1 MGFLGVYKA
10 VYDYQPQGEGE
21 LELREGDLLYLLEKS
36 VEDDWW
42 KAKKKAERDDED
54 EPEGLV
60 PNNYV
65 EEVSYTVVGRSMAK
79 GSGTS
84 SLSESLG
91 ALFGCLVMPIIAL
104 QRTLFDD
111 EMMDVLTGHSFKF
124 IGPRDQ
130 PCKGIVRLYAPDR
143 RRSLIL

>member
-21 LELREGDLLYLLEKS
+21 LELREGDLLYILEKS

-42 KAKKKAERDDED
+42 KAKKKAERDEED

-65 EEVSYTVVGRSMAK
+65 EEVSYTVMGRFMAQET
-79 GSGTS
+79 GSS
-84 SLSESLG
+84 SLSVSLG
-91 ALFGCLVMPIIAL
+91 ARLGCLVMPIMAL
-104 QRTLFDD
+104 
-111 EMMDVLTGHSFKF
+111 
-124 IGPRDQ
+124 P
-130 PCKGIVRLYAPDR
+130 
-143 RRSLIL
+143 RSLLS

>member
-21 LELREGDLLYLLEKS
+21 LELREGDLLYILEKS

-65 EEVSYTVVGRSMAK
+65 EEVSYCR
-79 GSGTS
+79 GT
-84 SLSESLG
+84 LYVPRIWEIQ
-91 ALFGCLVMPIIAL
+91 PI
-104 QRTLFDD
+104 
-111 EMMDVLTGHSFKF
+111 
-124 IGPRDQ
+124 
-130 PCKGIVRLYAPDR
+130 
-143 RRSLIL
+143 

>member
-21 LELREGDLLYLLEKS
+21 LELREGDLLYILEKS

-42 KAKKKAERDDED
+42 KAKKAERDDED

-65 EEVSYTVVGRSMAK
+65 EEVSYTVIGR
-79 GSGTS
+79 
-84 SLSESLG
+84 
-91 ALFGCLVMPIIAL
+91 FIA
-104 QRTLFDD
+104 
-111 EMMDVLTGHSFKF
+111 
-124 IGPRDQ
+124 
-130 PCKGIVRLYAPDR
+130 
-143 RRSLIL
+143 